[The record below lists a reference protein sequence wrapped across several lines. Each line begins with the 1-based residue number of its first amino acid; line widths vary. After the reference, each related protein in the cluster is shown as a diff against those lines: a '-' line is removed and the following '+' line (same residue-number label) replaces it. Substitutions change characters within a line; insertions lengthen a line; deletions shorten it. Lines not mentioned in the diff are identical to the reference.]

1 MEDIHIVQL
10 FWERSEMAIT
20 ALAEKYGKLLYQIAV
35 GILWNPHDAEE
46 CENDTYLK
54 TWNSV
59 PPHRP
64 GSLKAYTS
72 RIVRNLSLDR
82 LRYRNRQKRSGELD
96 LVLSELDQCIPDP
109 VANVEAAADDTLR
122 QALDRFLETLDP
134 QTRVL
139 FLRRYFCMESTQEL
153 ADRYGLTAS
162 NVSTKLNRARRQ
174 LRQQLEREGVML

>member
-1 MEDIHIVQL
+1 MEDVHIIQL
-10 FWERSEMAIT
+10 FWERSEAAIA

-35 GILWNPHDAEE
+35 GILWDPHDAEE
-46 CENDTYLK
+46 CQNDTYLR
-54 TWNSV
+54 TWNTV

-82 LRYRNRQKRSGELD
+82 LRYRNRKKRGGELE

-109 VANVEAAADDTLR
+109 MANVEAAADDTLR
-122 QALDRFLETLDP
+122 QALNHFLGTLNP

-162 NVSTKLNRARRQ
+162 NVSTKLNRVRCQ
-174 LRQQLEREGVML
+174 LRQYLEREGWMV